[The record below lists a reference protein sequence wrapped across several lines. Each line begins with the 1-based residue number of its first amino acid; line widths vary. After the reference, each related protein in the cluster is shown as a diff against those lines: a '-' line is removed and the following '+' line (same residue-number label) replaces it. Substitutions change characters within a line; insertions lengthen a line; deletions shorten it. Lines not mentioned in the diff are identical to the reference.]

1 MDLRQ
6 IRELI
11 KLVDESGLTSLE
23 LEEEGFKIVLK
34 KETKK
39 LLIREPASGPPTGG
53 QNISGNYALRS
64 GIGEQVPISEDQ
76 PVIKDFL
83 TINSP
88 IVGTFY
94 GSLPPGEEPF
104 VRPGGKVRKGDTL
117 CIIEA
122 MKLMNEIEAEE
133 DLQIMDILVQ
143 DGQMVEYGQPLF
155 AIDIVNA

>member
-1 MDLRQ
+1 MDLIQ

-11 KLVDESGLTSLE
+11 KLVDESRLTTLE
-23 LEEEGFKIVLK
+23 LEEGGYKIVLK
-34 KETKK
+34 KETEK
-39 LLIREPASGPPTGG
+39 LFIREPAPGSPPGG
-53 QNISGNYALRS
+53 QNIFGNYALKS
-64 GIGEQVPISEDQ
+64 GMGEQVSIPEDQ
-76 PVIKDFL
+76 PVLKDLL
-83 TINSP
+83 TIDSP

-94 GSLPPGEEPF
+94 GSPAPGEEPF

-133 DLQIMDILVQ
+133 DLQIIDILVQ

-155 AIDIVNA
+155 SINTVND